1 MTPILIQDYPVHAR
15 SVTYAK
21 DQPQYNQLPAVRYP
35 DGCVVTRWQ
44 LNWKE
49 RLSIL
54 FGSGIF
60 ISKLT
65 FNQPLQPMKVGVSLE
80 SVE

>member
-1 MTPILIQDYPVHAR
+1 MTPMEFDIWPDGSCPVI
-15 SVTYAK
+15 YAK
-21 DQPQYNQLPAVRYP
+21 DQPEYNQLPALRFD

-44 LNWKE
+44 LDWRE
-49 RLSIL
+49 RLAVL

-65 FNQPLQPMKVGVSLE
+65 FNKPLQPMKVGVSLE
-80 SVE
+80 DVQ